1 MERPEALSG
10 HRIAPRHES
19 EILMSRHPLHG
30 VTVATVLPFHA
41 DATIDW
47 ASFERLLDYCAKPEG
62 IAAVFVNGHAG
73 ESSALTDAERIGAI
87 RYTRER
93 IRKEQ
98 ALVAGLVATSVD
110 DAVRQARLSEQAGAD
125 VLTVFP
131 LAHGELQGDEL
142 VAAQLA
148 HVQAIGES
156 VELPLAIFQYP
167 IQARE
172 SYATATLEAFARLPY
187 VIGVKEGSD
196 SMTVYEDNLRAL
208 HAVKPDMA
216 VLPSNFDWFLPQL
229 AVGGD
234 GILSGL
240 ASLVPQALSDLW
252 TASVA
257 DDLVAMR
264 RVNDLLFPLVRTIYA
279 LPRSDMYARIKLALH
294 LAGVIASPTS
304 KTVFDETS
312 RAALQRAMQ
321 AAGVDV
327 RSEPRR

>member
-1 MERPEALSG
+1 
-10 HRIAPRHES
+10 
-19 EILMSRHPLHG
+19 MSRHPLHG
-30 VTVATVLPFHA
+30 VTVATVLPFNS

-47 ASFERLLDYCAKPEG
+47 ASFERLLDYCSAPEG

-73 ESSALTDAERIGAI
+73 ESSALTDAERIGVI
-87 RYTRER
+87 RFARER
-93 IRKEQ
+93 IRREQ

-131 LAHGELQGDEL
+131 LVHVDQHGDPQGDAL

-148 HVQAIGES
+148 HVEAIGES

-172 SYATATLEAFARLPY
+172 SYATSTLEAFARLPY

-240 ASLVPQALSDLW
+240 ASLVPQGLSDLW
-252 TASVA
+252 TASQA

-264 RVNDLLFPLVRTIYA
+264 RINDQLFPLVRAIYA
-279 LPRSDMYARIKLALH
+279 LPRSDMYARIKVALH
-294 LAGVIASPTS
+294 AAGVIATLKSRTS
-304 KTVFDETS
+304 KTLFDEK
-312 RAALQRAMQ
+312 A
-321 AAGVDV
+321 
-327 RSEPRR
+327 